1 MKDNKDNKPS
11 KLSNPKK
18 PNKFKLIALIFGS
31 FLLILIWGGALNNN
45 SDTSGKKFSDF
56 VTSAQHGEI
65 SSIEIQKRSFGDASE
80 IKVIPN
86 EGSAYTVNGEV
97 SPDFLVKLSN
107 NNINVSVKPEEKP
120 SFFRTFLISIFP
132 ILLLIGAMVWL
143 AFSSKGTGGIMKAT
157 KSKAQLIDPKDIT
170 VSFDDVKG
178 CDEAKLEAKEIVDFL
193 KNPEKFKK
201 LGANIPRGLL
211 LIGPPGTG
219 KTLIASAIA
228 KEAGV
233 PYIAVAGSEFVE
245 MFVGVGA
252 ARVREMFELAKK
264 HAPCIIFIDEIDSIA
279 GARGGHNNNE
289 ERENTLNQIL
299 VEMDGLKSG
308 QKDIIVI
315 GATNMA
321 EKLDKALRP
330 GRFDRRIYVDLPDVK
345 GREEILK
352 LYVKNTPLDPNVDLR
367 KLALYTAGLAG
378 AELKN
383 VVNEACIIAAREESK
398 TITQRHLQEGYD
410 KMSMGIERKNNALSD
425 EAKMKT
431 AYHEAGHAVVSMM
444 LENHMELH
452 KVTIIP
458 RGKSLGLTRFLPEED
473 KMYSMQREEIIDQIT
488 STLGGRAAE
497 MLFVNTLT
505 SGASHDIQVA
515 TLYARNMVTKYG
527 MSKIG
532 PVAYNANNENNG
544 YGFNIF
550 EMSEGNR
557 KAIEDEVLSIIKS
570 CEERAR
576 KILEENKDL
585 VIRMTTALME
595 LETIDAPHIYNLK
608 NGKDVL
614 DAEGFEEY
622 YKLNAEKEKEKL
634 SKFGID
640 PNTSIEKNDNIV
652 SKISSNE
659 DDEDDQ
665 NPKKKIQPTEFTE
678 KEFKRRSS
686 IFEILGLKEP
696 AQ

>member
-1 MKDNKDNKPS
+1 MKENKP
-11 KLSNPKK
+11 SNPKK
-18 PNKFKLIALIFGS
+18 MNPVR
-31 FLLILIWGGALNNN
+31 LLIIISATLLLLLIWGSSLNSN
-45 SDTSGKKFSDF
+45 SDTSGKQFSDF
-56 VTSAQHGEI
+56 VTSAKHGEI
-65 SSIEIQKRSFGDASE
+65 SSIAVQKRSSGDASE
-80 IKVIPN
+80 IQVTPK
-86 EGSAYTVNGEV
+86 EGAEYTVNGDV
-97 SPDFLVKLSN
+97 SPDFLVELSN
-107 NNINVSVKPEEKP
+107 NNIKVAVAPEEKP
-120 SFFRTFLISIFP
+120 SMLRSFLFSVFP
-132 ILLLIGAMVWL
+132 VLLLIGAMVWL
-143 AFSSKGTGGIMKAT
+143 TFGNKSGGIMKAT

-170 VSFDDVKG
+170 VTFDDVKG

-193 KNPEKFKK
+193 KSPEKFKK

-233 PYIAVAGSEFVE
+233 PYLAVAGSEFVE

-252 ARVREMFELAKK
+252 ARVREMFDLAKK
-264 HAPCIIFIDEIDSIA
+264 NAPCIIFIDEIDSIA
-279 GARGGHNNNE
+279 GSRGGPNNNE
-289 ERENTLNQIL
+289 ERESTLNQIL
-299 VEMDGLKSG
+299 VEMDGLKNG

-321 EKLDKALRP
+321 DKLDKALRP

-383 VVNEACIIAAREESK
+383 VVNEACILAAREDSK

-410 KMSMGIERKNNALSD
+410 KMSMGVERKNNALSD

-444 LENHMELH
+444 LENHMALH

-532 PVAYNANNENNG
+532 PVAYNSNNENNG
-544 YGFNIF
+544 YGFNMF
-550 EMSEGNR
+550 EMSESNR
-557 KAIEDEVLSIIKS
+557 KAIEDEVVSIIKS

-576 KILEENKDL
+576 TILEDNKDL

-595 LETIDAPHIYNLK
+595 METIDAPHIYNLK
-608 NGKDVL
+608 NNKHPL
-614 DAEGFEEY
+614 DAAGMEEY
-622 YKLNAEKEKEKL
+622 YKLNEEKEKEKFAKL
-634 SKFGID
+634 GID
-640 PNTSIEKNDNIV
+640 VASVSEVVEAQAVAVDNNENNDDND
-652 SKISSNE
+652 ST
-659 DDEDDQ
+659 
-665 NPKKKIQPTEFTE
+665 PKKTFKPTEFTE
-678 KEFKRRSS
+678 KEFKRRTS
-686 IFEILGLKEP
+686 IFDLLGLKKP
-696 AQ
+696 A

>member
-1 MKDNKDNKPS
+1 MNEN
-11 KLSNPKK
+11 K
-18 PNKFKLIALIFGS
+18 PNKPRLNLFRVFIAGS
-31 FLLILIWGGALNNN
+31 LTILLLVGWFSIISGNK
-45 SDTSGKKFSDF
+45 DTSGKIFSDF
-56 VTSAQHGEI
+56 VVAAQHGEI
-65 SSIEIQKRSFGDASE
+65 ASVEIQKRALGDAST
-80 IKVIPN
+80 IKVTPK
-86 EGSAYTVNGEV
+86 EGVEYVIDGDV
-97 SPDFLVKLSN
+97 SDTFLVELANKK
-107 NNINVSVKPEEKP
+107 IDVTVKPEVKP
-120 SFFRTFLISIFP
+120 SVFWTFLLSIFP
-132 ILLLIGAMVWL
+132 VLLIGGIILYVFFA
-143 AFSSKGTGGIMKAT
+143 SKGGAGGIMKAT
-157 KSKAQLIDPKDIT
+157 KSKAMLIDPKDIK

-233 PYIAVAGSEFVE
+233 PYLACAGSEFVE

-264 HAPCIIFIDEIDSIA
+264 QAPCIIFIDEIDSIA
-279 GARGGHNNNE
+279 GARGGHGNNE

-352 LYVKNTPLDPNVDLR
+352 LYVKDIPMDVNVDLR

-383 VVNEACIIAAREESK
+383 VVNEACILAAREGSK
-398 TITQRHLQEGYD
+398 KITQRHLQEGYD
-410 KMSMGIERKNNALSD
+410 KMSMGVERKNNALSE

-497 MLFVNTLT
+497 MLFFNTLT

-527 MSKIG
+527 MSKLG
-532 PVAYNANNENNG
+532 PVAYNSNNENNG

-550 EMSEGNR
+550 EMSESNR
-557 KAIEDEVLSIIKS
+557 RAIEDEVLSIIRE
-570 CEERAR
+570 CEERA
-576 KILEENKDL
+576 KQILEDNKDL
-585 VIRMTTALME
+585 VIRMTEALME

-608 NGKDVL
+608 HNRPVL
-614 DAEGFEEY
+614 DEEGFAEY
-622 YKLNAEKEKEKL
+622 YRINEEKEKAKMV
-634 SKFGID
+634 KFGVNPSVVEQNQID
-640 PNTSIEKNDNIV
+640 TLD
-652 SKISSNE
+652 NE
-659 DDEDDQ
+659 DNSDS
-665 NPKKKIQPTEFTE
+665 NPPKKKLDPKEFTE
-678 KEFKRRSS
+678 KEFKRRKS
-686 IFEILGLKEP
+686 IFELLGIGKTS
-696 AQ
+696 Q

>member
-1 MKDNKDNKPS
+1 MKEN
-11 KLSNPKK
+11 K
-18 PNKFKLIALIFGS
+18 PNKSPTSVFKIFVITTIS
-31 FLLILIWGGALNNN
+31 ILILVAWFSFAGGKK
-45 SDTSGKKFSDF
+45 DTSGKKFSDF
-56 VTSAQHGEI
+56 VVAAQNGEV
-65 SSIEIQKRSFGDASE
+65 SSVNIQKRSGGDAST
-80 IKVIPN
+80 IQVTPK
-86 EGSAYTVNGEV
+86 EGVPYTIDGDV
-97 SPDFLVKLSN
+97 SSDFLVQLSSK
-107 NNINVSVKPEEKP
+107 NIDIQVKPEEKP
-120 SFFRTFLISIFP
+120 SFFSSFLLSIFP
-132 ILLLIGAMVWL
+132 VLIIGGIILFVFFSDKGA
-143 AFSSKGTGGIMKAT
+143 KGIMKTT
-157 KSKAQLIDPKDIT
+157 KSKAQLIDPNDIT
-170 VSFDDVKG
+170 VTFDDVKG

-264 HAPCIIFIDEIDSIA
+264 QAPCIIFIDEIDSIA
-279 GARGGHNNNE
+279 GSRGGHNPNE
-289 ERENTLNQIL
+289 ERETTLNQIL
-299 VEMDGLKSG
+299 VEMDGLKNG

-352 LYVKNTPLDPNVDLR
+352 LYTKNIPLDINVDLR

-383 VVNEACIIAAREESK
+383 VVNEACILAARENTK
-398 TITQRHLQEGYD
+398 QITQRHLQEGYD

-425 EAKMKT
+425 EAKLKT

-497 MLFVNTLT
+497 MLFFNTLT

-527 MSKIG
+527 MSKLG
-532 PVAYNANNENNG
+532 PVAYNTNNENNG
-544 YGFNIF
+544 YGFNLF
-550 EMSEGNR
+550 EMSESNR
-557 KAIEDEVLSIIKS
+557 RAIEDEVLAIIRT
-570 CEERAR
+570 CEDNAR
-576 KILEENKDL
+576 EILENNRDL
-585 VIRMTTALME
+585 VIRMTNALME

-608 NGKDVL
+608 NNRPVL
-614 DAEGFEEY
+614 DEEGINEY
-622 YKLNAEKEKEKL
+622 YKLNAEKEKEKFA
-634 SKFGID
+634 KFGIN
-640 PNTSIEKNDNIV
+640 PNESSEDLNNDENSSGNNSPK
-652 SKISSNE
+652 SKINAV
-659 DDEDDQ
+659 D
-665 NPKKKIQPTEFTE
+665 FTA
-678 KEFKRRSS
+678 KEFKRRTS
-686 IFEILGLKEP
+686 IFDLLGLKKP
-696 AQ
+696 SQ

>member
-1 MKDNKDNKPS
+1 MNDKKP
-11 KLSNPKK
+11 SNPKK
-18 PNKFKLIALIFGS
+18 FTTLRLITLIS
-31 FLLILIWGGALNNN
+31 ATLLLLLIWGSALNGN

-56 VTSAQHGEI
+56 VTSAKHGEI
-65 SSIEIQKRSFGDASE
+65 SSVEIKKRSMGDASE
-80 IKVIPN
+80 IQVTPK
-86 EGSAYTVNGEV
+86 EGTPYTVNGDI
-97 SPDFLVKLSN
+97 SPDFLVNLSD
-107 NNINVSVKPEEKP
+107 NNIKVAVTPEEKP
-120 SFFRTFLISIFP
+120 SFIRSFLLSIFP
-132 ILLLIGAMVWL
+132 ILLLIGVMVWL
-143 AFSSKGTGGIMKAT
+143 ALGSKGSGGIMKAT

-170 VSFDDVKG
+170 VTFDDVKG

-233 PYIAVAGSEFVE
+233 PYLAVAGSEFVE

-252 ARVREMFELAKK
+252 ARVREMFDVAKK
-264 HAPCIIFIDEIDSIA
+264 NAPCIIFIDEIDSIA

-289 ERENTLNQIL
+289 ERETTLNQIL
-299 VEMDGLKSG
+299 VEMDGLKNG

-383 VVNEACIIAAREESK
+383 VVNEACILAAREGSK

-532 PVAYNANNENNG
+532 PVAYNSNNENNG

-550 EMSEGNR
+550 EMSEFNR
-557 KAIEDEVLSIIKS
+557 KAIEDEVLSIIKT
-570 CEERAR
+570 CEERAQS
-576 KILEENKDL
+576 ILEKNKDL

-608 NGKDVL
+608 HNRDPL
-614 DAEGFEEY
+614 DEVGFEEY
-622 YKLNAEKEKEKL
+622 YKLNAEKEKEKF

-640 PNTSIEKNDNIV
+640 PSINVTPEPEATEVSQKND
-652 SKISSNE
+652 
-659 DDEDDQ
+659 DEQ
-665 NPKKKIQPTEFTE
+665 PKKKIKPTEFTE
-678 KEFKRRSS
+678 KEFKRRTS
-686 IFEILGLKEP
+686 IFELIGLKKP
-696 AQ
+696 TN

>member
-11 KLSNPKK
+11 KLSNKLSNPKK

-31 FLLILIWGGALNNN
+31 FLLMLIWSGALNNN

-80 IKVIPN
+80 IKVVPK
-86 EGSAYTVNGEV
+86 EGAAYIVNGEV
-97 SPDFLVKLSN
+97 SPDFLFKLSN

-120 SFFRTFLISIFP
+120 SFFSTFLISIFP

-143 AFSSKGTGGIMKAT
+143 AFSSKGSGIMKAT

-233 PYIAVAGSEFVE
+233 PYLAVAGSEFVE

-497 MLFVNTLT
+497 MLFINTLT
-505 SGASHDIQVA
+505 SGASHDIQVS

-557 KAIEDEVLSIIKS
+557 KAIEDEVLYIIKS

-608 NGKDVL
+608 HGKDVL

-659 DDEDDQ
+659 DDQ